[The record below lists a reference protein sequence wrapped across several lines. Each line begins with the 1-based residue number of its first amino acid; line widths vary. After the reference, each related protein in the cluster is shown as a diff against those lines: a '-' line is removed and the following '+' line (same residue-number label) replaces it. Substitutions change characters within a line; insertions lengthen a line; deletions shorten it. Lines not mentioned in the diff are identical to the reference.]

1 MQLIYRDNFCHL
13 AHSSNFGRKRITPLG
28 ETVIIYFT
36 SWRGC
41 DLYQL
46 KILHRFDINMNI
58 PRTIGHV
65 NIYIYTYTM
74 CITHHDII
82 NGSLLLFDST
92 LFVKFTWLCAVVLEN
107 RWQLARSQSTGCDT
121 SPWPGSEMG
130 EQFFF
135 GWIGLMGWRRGLRGS
150 SLSSLCPI

>member
-65 NIYIYTYTM
+65 NIYNYTYTSSTVL
-74 CITHHDII
+74 CCCLTQLSLSNLHGSVQLCLKTD
-82 NGSLLLFDST
+82 GSLHVHNPLAVIQVLGLDLRFST
-92 LFVKFTWLCAVVLEN
+92 LKA
-107 RWQLARSQSTGCDT
+107 LA
-121 SPWPGSEMG
+121 
-130 EQFFF
+130 
-135 GWIGLMGWRRGLRGS
+135 
-150 SLSSLCPI
+150 